1 MALAYHSYF
10 YGNVCH
16 VCKCNDANG
25 KKLKR
30 CGGCKIILYCSQ
42 QHQKVHWP
50 LHKSLCKCI
59 QSVMHNRGS
68 QYLFQRTREGFSAE
82 DWCKERYNVMLLT
95 QLKLGRRLSEGE
107 QQMFMFPRVC
117 KVCHEGDQEKLQDC
131 KNCHCVSYCS
141 ISHKEQDFLRHSMS
155 CHWLKLCF
163 YVDKHF
169 IQAKDPYPLINVPM
183 RDKYEPLPCDI
194 DAFISVL
201 MTYTKGITKWNQTI
215 EVALLSE
222 LLTCP
227 LTLLYALEKC
237 EMLFSRNLVI
247 HVVGAAAFE
256 CTFLKKWEIILH
268 CLPQLIFLDLVFVG
282 PEIEQGFKTTCVLCV
297 DCQKKGRELNT
308 HFHSGNLYHQ
318 YATSKTFLMPDIIVA
333 YNCGLHEYVGTD
345 ADTWLLSLPFLVKF
359 NQTPLLL
366 TSYTSDEAYRDFA
379 RILDCRK
386 DSLTVYLKCA
396 KNPFASKRPYRDW
409 GSENC
414 DVFFQN
420 NFITLVTPH

>member
-1 MALAYHSYF
+1 M
-10 YGNVCH
+10 
-16 VCKCNDANG
+16 
-25 KKLKR
+25 
-30 CGGCKIILYCSQ
+30 ILYCSH

-59 QSVMHNRGS
+59 QSIMHS
-68 QYLFQRTREGFSAE
+68 QGTQNFFQRTRKGYSVE
-82 DWCKERYNVMLLT
+82 DWCKERSNVMLLT
-95 QLKLGRRLSEGE
+95 QLQLGRRLSEEE

-117 KVCHEGDQEKLQDC
+117 EVCYEGDQEKLQDC
-131 KNCHCVSYCS
+131 KNCFCVSYCS
-141 ISHKEQDFLRHSMS
+141 ITHKQQDFIRHSML

-163 YVDKHF
+163 NVDKHF
-169 IQAKDPYPLINVPM
+169 IQAKEPYPVLNVPV
-183 RDKYEPLPCDI
+183 RDKYEPLPTDI
-194 DAFISVL
+194 DTFISVL
-201 MTYTKGITKWNQTI
+201 LKYTKDVTNWNMSI

-227 LTLLYALEKC
+227 LTLLYALEK
-237 EMLFSRNLVI
+237 LGTSFSKSSVI

-268 CLPQLIFLDLVFVG
+268 YLPQMICLDMVFIG
-282 PEIEQGFKTTCVLCV
+282 PEIEQEFETMCELCV
-297 DCQKKGRELNT
+297 DCQKKGRKLST
-308 HFHSGNLYHQ
+308 HFQSGTLYHQ
-318 YATSKTFLMPDIIVA
+318 YANSKTFLKPDIIVT

-359 NQTPLLL
+359 NQTPLIL
-366 TSYTSDEAYRDFA
+366 TSYTSDEAHRDIA
-379 RILDCRK
+379 RILDFRK
-386 DSLTVYLKCA
+386 DSLIVYLKCG

-420 NFITLVTPH
+420 NFITIVTPQ

>member
-1 MALAYHSYF
+1 M
-10 YGNVCH
+10 
-16 VCKCNDANG
+16 
-25 KKLKR
+25 
-30 CGGCKIILYCSQ
+30 ILYCSQ

-59 QSVMHNRGS
+59 QSIMHSQGS
-68 QYLFQRTREGFSAE
+68 QCLFQRTRKGFSVE
-82 DWCKERYNVMLLT
+82 DWCKERSNAMLLT
-95 QLKLGRRLSEGE
+95 QLQLGRRLSEGE

-131 KNCHCVSYCS
+131 KNCFCVSYCS
-141 ISHKEQDFLRHSMS
+141 VTHKQQDFIRHSMS

-169 IQAKDPYPLINVPM
+169 IQAKDPYPFLNVPV

-194 DAFISVL
+194 DACMSFL
-201 MTYTKGITKWNQTI
+201 MTYTKDVTKWNMST

-227 LTLLYALEKC
+227 LTLLYALEK
-237 EMLFSRNLVI
+237 LGTSFNKSSVI

-256 CTFLKKWEIILH
+256 CTFLKKWEVILH
-268 CLPQLIFLDLVFVG
+268 YLPQLTCLDMVFIG
-282 PEIEQGFKTTCVLCV
+282 PESEQGFETTCVLCV
-297 DCQKKGRELNT
+297 DCQKKGRVLST
-308 HFHSGNLYHQ
+308 HFQSGNLYHQ

-345 ADTWLLSLPFLVKF
+345 TDTWLLSLPFLVKF
-359 NQTPLLL
+359 NQTPLIL
-366 TSYTSDEAYRDFA
+366 TSYTSDEAYRDIE
-379 RILDCRK
+379 RILDYRK
-386 DSLTVYLKCA
+386 DSLKVYLKCA

-409 GSENC
+409 GNENC
-414 DVFFQN
+414 EVFFQN
-420 NFITLVTPH
+420 NFITLVIPH